1 MKTQIKLTILY
12 DNNPLLNKLQTDW
25 GFSCLIETGSS
36 VLLFDTG
43 DNGKILL
50 DNMKNLSVDPKNI
63 DAVFLSHYH
72 HDHTGGL
79 KEFLYAN
86 PNVKVFYP
94 ASFPLELVDLIK
106 RMNALPAPVSD
117 FTEIM
122 PDLFSLGVID
132 GTIPE
137 QSLAIRS
144 QNGIIIITGCAH
156 PGIINILQKA
166 KNEFPYE
173 LIYLVLGGFHLH
185 RFNEEEINNTVKSL
199 FDMGVITVAPTHCSG
214 EAARKLFKK
223 EFDKN
228 YIEVGV
234 GIIAEIN

>member
-1 MKTQIKLTILY
+1 MKTQIKLTVLY

-25 GFSCLIETGSS
+25 GFSCLIETDSS
-36 VLLFDTG
+36 ALLFDMG

-50 DNMKNLSVDPKNI
+50 DNMKNLGI
-63 DAVFLSHYH
+63 DQKRIDSVFLSHYH

-94 ASFPLELVDLIK
+94 ASFQQELADLIK
-106 RMNALPAPVSD
+106 RMNALPVPVSD

-166 KNEFPYE
+166 KDKFPEE
-173 LIYLVLGGFHLH
+173 LIYLALGGFHLH
-185 RFNEEEINNTVKSL
+185 RLNEEEINDVIQKIY
-199 FDMGVITVAPTHCSG
+199 DMDLLNVAPTHCTG
-214 EAARKLFKK
+214 NTARSMFK
-223 EFDKN
+223 EVFDAD
-228 YIEVGV
+228 YIEVGI
-234 GIIAEIN
+234 GKEIKIE